1 MKKFFKKRQ
10 MKKKTV
16 QIFWCN
22 SNITAAVY
30 NSSLIQITVI
40 QSI

>member
-1 MKKFFKKRQ
+1 

-30 NSSLIQITVI
+30 NSSLSYKLQL
-40 QSI
+40 SKAFD